1 MVVADQNG
9 LFSRVLTDFGEKHVV
24 IDSNGEEMADVM
36 IYGVERVT
44 FKTEDEGTYR
54 DTPALKIILQPNM
67 RHDF

>member
-24 IDSNGEEMADVM
+24 IDPNGEEMADVM

-44 FKTEDEGTYR
+44 FETEEEGT
-54 DTPALKIILQPNM
+54 
-67 RHDF
+67 